1 MTAVS
6 QRERQAIGELTRDA
20 LDQKLRNGERVGNI
34 RFGYRLSADGKHV
47 EPDPDEQSVLR
58 EIGELRR
65 SGHSMRSIAGAL
77 NRRAMR
83 TRRGSAWRL
92 ESVARIVNRA

>member
-1 MTAVS
+1 MSHKRTS
-6 QRERQAIGELTRDA
+6 
-20 LDQKLRNGERVGNI
+20 GERVGNI

-47 EPDPDEQSVLR
+47 EPDPEEQSVLR

-65 SGHSMRSIAGAL
+65 SGHSLRSIAGAL

-92 ESVARIVNRA
+92 ESVARIVKQGVTIL